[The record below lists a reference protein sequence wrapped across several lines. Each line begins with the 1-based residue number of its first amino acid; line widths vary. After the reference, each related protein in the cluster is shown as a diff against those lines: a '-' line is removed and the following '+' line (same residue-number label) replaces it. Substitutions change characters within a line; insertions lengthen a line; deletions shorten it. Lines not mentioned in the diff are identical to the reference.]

1 MAHRP
6 RTITELLDH
15 RIALA
20 LFQSSQ
26 VEPNTWAH
34 QFWDGV
40 YKNLEH
46 KKMEHRCVLLKEA
59 NVYIKTN

>member
-6 RTITELLDH
+6 RTVIELLDH

-20 LFQSSQ
+20 LFQSCQ

-40 YKNLEH
+40 YRNLKH
-46 KKMEHRCVLLKEA
+46 KKMEHRCVL
-59 NVYIKTN
+59 